1 MFFFVLDAPHL
12 TKWFTREE
20 RLTILSRKRHD
31 HAGKERRQW
40 DASQV
45 LEAFIDPKTY
55 LFFLFG
61 LTANI
66 PNVSCVWMDEG
77 WVDAYGVFV
86 GRHVELWHAHCQG
99 LRVQHTQHDADAN
112 SLRRHHRPFVSCISL
127 RA

>member
-1 MFFFVLDAPHL
+1 MLYNQLSGALPSWKYEFIIIGALCTLWAIIMFFFVPDSPHL

-66 PNVSCVWMDEG
+66 PNVSGVWG
-77 WVDAYGVFV
+77 GRRVDG
-86 GRHVELWHAHCQG
+86 
-99 LRVQHTQHDADAN
+99 
-112 SLRRHHRPFVSCISL
+112 S
-127 RA
+127 